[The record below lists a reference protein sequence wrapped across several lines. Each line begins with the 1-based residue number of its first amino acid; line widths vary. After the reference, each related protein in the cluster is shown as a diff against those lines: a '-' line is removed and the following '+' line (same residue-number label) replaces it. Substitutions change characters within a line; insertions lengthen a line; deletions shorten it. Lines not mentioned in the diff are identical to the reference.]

1 MTVNHIYKY
10 TDKVLTL
17 QKLVQY
23 ATSLPVEENF
33 LVCIKIFQC
42 NFLLQQPLQMDL
54 VISLSQDG
62 IKLIF
67 DPVCQRLKV
76 SE

>member
-1 MTVNHIYKY
+1 MTVNDIYKY

-17 QKLVQY
+17 HKPVQY
-23 ATSLPVEENF
+23 VTSLPVENF
-33 LVCIKIFQC
+33 LICVKIFQC
-42 NFLLQQPLQMDL
+42 HFLLQQPLQMDL